1 MTLIPQRA
9 TFAPDESVRIDLS
22 SGVEGTVVVWHL
34 DREVSRH
41 RVTAADTTLDLGVL
55 PIGGYGVELDRGTG
69 VESTAFDVL
78 ADPFDRPRY
87 GFIVNMTDAVDLD
100 ALAMNYR
107 RHHLNTAQFYDWAYR
122 HVQLVAPSDSYVD
135 PLGQVRSLTSVNAIA
150 RKLKDVGT
158 LPLAYTAVYGI
169 GWEARE
175 EWANSLL
182 IRADGEPFQF
192 SGEFLVI
199 GDPAEPRWLEYYL
212 DQLREV
218 LEKTELVGYH
228 LDQYGWPKRAHRA
241 DGTIVDMAD
250 SFATLIPA
258 VREAVPES
266 RFMFNNVNDFP
277 TYRTA
282 PLPQDATYIEVWD
295 PHSSLGDLGA
305 LATKA
310 RSYRPEHPPIL
321 SAYLSC
327 YTDGDERRATNAA
340 RLTMASIFSHGASH
354 LLIGEDSNVLV
365 HAYYPNNQVITSES
379 RDSFVRWYDFLVR
392 YGDLLMEP
400 DLVDVTEE
408 YAGGVNEEFVFESA
422 GGIRFST
429 KAEPGTIWTRVVKTR
444 HGFVLHLINL
454 VSQTEV
460 VWDAEKN
467 ESTVIDDL
475 VLNLVPTGDSPVI
488 LAADP
493 DADQSLTSV
502 SLRAEQKPHEGE
514 LAAGEVPVQYELPPL
529 RTWLLLFL
537 PNGDDG
543 SGRAR

>member
-1 MTLIPQRA
+1 MILIPQRA

-22 SGVEGTVVVWHL
+22 AGATGTVVVWHL

-41 RVTAADTTLDLGVL
+41 EVTVDDDVLDLGVL
-55 PIGGYGVELDRGTG
+55 PIGGYGVELGSAAG
-69 VESTAFDVL
+69 HVLTAFDVL

-87 GFIVNMTDAVDLD
+87 GFVVNMTDAVDLE
-100 ALAMNYR
+100 ALATNYR

-122 HVQLVAPSDSYVD
+122 HVQLVAPTDSYVD
-135 PLGQVRSLTSVNAIA
+135 PLGQVRTLTSVNAIA
-150 RKLKDVGT
+150 RRLKDVGT

-175 EWANSLL
+175 EWAGSLL

-199 GDPAEPRWLEYYL
+199 SDPAEPRWLDYYL
-212 DQLREV
+212 GQLREV

-228 LDQYGWPKRAHRA
+228 LDQYGWPKRARRA
-241 DGTIVDMAD
+241 DGAIVDMAD

-258 VREAVPES
+258 VREAMPES

-277 TYRTA
+277 THRTA

-327 YTDGDERRATNAA
+327 YTDGDETRATDAA

-365 HAYYPNNQVITSES
+365 HAYYPNNQVIRNDSRES
-379 RDSFVRWYDFLVR
+379 FIRWYDFLVR

-408 YAGGVNEEFVFESA
+408 YTGGVNEEFVFESA
-422 GGIRFST
+422 GGVRFST
-429 KAEPGTIWTRVVKTR
+429 KAEPGTVWTRVVTTR
-444 HGFVLHLINL
+444 HGIVLHLINL
-454 VSQTEV
+454 VAQTEV

-467 ESTVIDDL
+467 PPTVIDDL
-475 VLNLVPTGDSPVI
+475 VFHLVPAGAAPLI

-493 DADQSLTSV
+493 DADQSLV
-502 SLRAEQKPHEGE
+502 PIALRSDQKPHEGE
-514 LAAGEVPVQYELPPL
+514 LAAGEVPIQYELPPL
-529 RTWLLLFL
+529 RTWLMLFL
-537 PNGDDG
+537 PNGDNGAG
-543 SGRAR
+543 SPR